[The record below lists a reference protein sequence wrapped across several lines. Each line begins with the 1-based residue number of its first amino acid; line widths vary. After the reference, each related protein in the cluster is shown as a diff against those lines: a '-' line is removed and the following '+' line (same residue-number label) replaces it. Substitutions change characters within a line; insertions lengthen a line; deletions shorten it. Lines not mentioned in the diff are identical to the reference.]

1 MTKYGIHEFIL
12 ILINVTRDLF
22 NVAISHESKA
32 HFWNITPLI
41 SLSLMSVLIFRSDQR
56 FLNVTGH

>member
-22 NVAISHESKA
+22 NVAISCESKA
-32 HFWNITPLI
+32 HVWNITPLI
-41 SLSLMSVLIFRSDQR
+41 SLSHVCFNL
-56 FLNVTGH
+56 